1 MSKVKNIVPAP
12 LFQRTFAAV
21 IDLVL
26 VILIGAGVFLGFSN
40 LASNFSAVKA
50 YINDYNNEIVTSG
63 LMQLEKNELKPYEYV
78 DYEHYQEMFY
88 NFYNIYYSKQTK
100 SEIDYDVYW
109 FNVFIYG
116 QKDELNKYTDKEL
129 NSRPAL
135 MKVVGPSLFAYAKE
149 GEETKYDQFALPR
162 ASENGTKAL
171 SDYDKTEL
179 RQYFYISDK
188 EAKDNEKASTYRY
201 VYFYALADITSLSKL
216 QNDYNK
222 YALYGVTLPLVV
234 AIIFTFMIFY
244 FVIPLFFKNG
254 ETIGK
259 KVMHICLVNKLGYQ
273 YKRIQLLPRVLFP
286 TLLTIIIVFFAG
298 FSIWAFAG
306 VSAVILISFLFVI
319 FTKDNKA
326 IHDFFAGTLVID
338 AKQSTWFKDINE
350 EENAEKDVAEYV
362 EQVRANNDALTDK
375 NIIYTNPHFKDK
387 K

>member
-50 YINDYNNEIVTSG
+50 YINDYNNEIVASG

-88 NFYNIYYSKQTK
+88 NFYNVYYSKQTK
-100 SEIDYDVYW
+100 SEINYDVYW

-116 QKDELNKYTDKEL
+116 QKDELNKYTEKEL
-129 NSRPAL
+129 NNRPAL

-201 VYFYALADITSLSKL
+201 VYFYALADVTSLSKL

-244 FVIPLFFKNG
+244 FVIPFIFKNG

-350 EENAEKDVAEYV
+350 EENAEKDVADYV

>member
-26 VILIGAGVFLGFSN
+26 VILIGAGIFLGFSN
-40 LASNFSAVKA
+40 IASNFSGVKA
-50 YINDYNNEIVTSG
+50 YINDYNQEIVDSG
-63 LMQLEKNELKPYEYV
+63 LMKLEKNELVPYEYV
-78 DYEHYQEMFY
+78 SYENYQEMFY
-88 NFYNIYYSKQTK
+88 KFYNIYYHKQTEK
-100 SEIDYDVYW
+100 EYDVYW

-116 QKDELNKYTDKEL
+116 QKDELNKYTEKEL
-129 NSRPAL
+129 NDRPAL
-135 MKVVGPSLFAYAKE
+135 MKVVGSSLFTYAKE
-149 GEETKYDQFALPR
+149 GEETKYNQFAIPR
-162 ASENGTKAL
+162 ASENNTKEL
-171 SDYDKTEL
+171 SEYDKTEL

-188 EAKDNEKASTYRY
+188 EAKDNEKATTYRY
-201 VYFYALADITSLSKL
+201 MYYYALADITSLSKL

-234 AIIFTFMIFY
+234 AIIVTFMIFY
-244 FVIPLFFKNG
+244 FVIPLIFKNG

-259 KVMHICLVNKLGYQ
+259 KVMHVCLVNKLGYQ

-286 TLLTIIIVFFAG
+286 MLLTTIIVFFAG
-298 FSIWAFAG
+298 FSMWAFAG
-306 VSAVILISFLFVI
+306 VSVVLLISFIFTI

-326 IHDFFAGTLVID
+326 IHDFFAGTLVVD
-338 AKQSTWFKDINE
+338 AKQSTWFKDANE
-350 EENAEKDVAEYV
+350 EEKAEKDVEDYV
-362 EQVRANNDALTDK
+362 SQVQANNDALTDK